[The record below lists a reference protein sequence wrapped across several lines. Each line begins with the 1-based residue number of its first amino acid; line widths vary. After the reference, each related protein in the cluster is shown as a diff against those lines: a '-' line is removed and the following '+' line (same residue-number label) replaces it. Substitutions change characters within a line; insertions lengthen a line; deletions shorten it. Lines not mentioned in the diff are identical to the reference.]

1 MAIEIES
8 SELRRITNNFSD
20 AQKVGS
26 GGYGDV
32 YKAVY
37 NGEAMAVK
45 LLHAT
50 KGIDDRQFM
59 KELRNHMKVQ
69 HPNIVRLVGYCN
81 EETKKYVEL
90 PDGTSVFGRHIYKVL
105 CFEYMVGRS
114 LDKRLSGISLGDEW
128 RTHYQIIKGT
138 CEGLFYLHNGCENRI
153 LHLDLK
159 PANVLLDKSM
169 KPKIADFGL
178 SRIYTASR
186 SHIKVDSVS
195 GTTKYMPPEL
205 IHGSEMSDKT
215 DVYGLGVTIIEVIRG
230 SGGFEIYHDSGET
243 NFIEDVC
250 AYWRKRDSTTNLY
263 QVETCAK
270 IADLYALT
278 VNSSPVPDKMSITI
292 SGRRALDV
300 VIVYAFDCTDSTPAW
315 YTVDNGIFWLVQEKL
330 TNLCDSCM
338 GYIYPMS
345 TPNTYTSDMK
355 VVDSAETKETGY
367 TGFAWRRMT
376 CSKNMAS
383 GLAEAH
389 KMISNRGCH
398 NGIILFFSDGLINK
412 GDFFDGT
419 ENFVSKVPVHTFT
432 LGGDA
437 YNRVLNSIA
446 ANSPGGMFHTSI
458 VPERPNLSTPF
469 SKLLDGLLGT
479 TSKGDAMPLSYI
491 SGRDPLDVV
500 IVYAFDCTESTP
512 AWYTMDNGIFWLLQ
526 EKLIH
531 FPESCMGYIYIDMTP
546 NTYTSDMKV
555 VDPNETKETGYTRSA
570 WRRMSCTKNMS
581 SGLADAH
588 KMISNRGHHNGIILF
603 FSDGLINKGDFFDGT
618 ENFVSKVPVHT
629 FTLGG
634 DAYNH
639 VLHSIATNSPG
650 GKFHT
655 SPVPER
661 PNLSTSFSKLLDNL
675 LGRTREDD
683 ERSVSSISGREPLD
697 VVIVYAFECT
707 ESTPS
712 WYTVDNGIFWLRQEK
727 LTHYPESCMGYI
739 YVDMTPNT
747 YTSDM
752 KVVDPNETK
761 ETGYTRFAWRRM
773 TCTKNMAS
781 GLADAHKMIRNR
793 GHHNGIILFF
803 SDGLINK
810 GDFFDGTENFVSKV
824 PVHTFTLGGDAYN
837 HVLHSI
843 ATNSPGGKF
852 HTSPVPERP
861 NLPTSFSKLLD
872 NLLGGTPK
880 EDERPATSISGR
892 EPLDVVI
899 VYAFDCT
906 ESTPAW
912 YTVDNGIFWLLQ
924 DKLTHFPES
933 CMGYIYVDMTPNTY
947 TSDMKAVDP
956 NETKET
962 GYTRF
967 AWRRM
972 TCTKNMA
979 SGLADAHKMISNR
992 GHHNGIILFFSDGL
1006 INKGDFFDG
1015 TENFVSKVP
1024 VHTFTLGGDA
1034 YNNVLHSIATNSP
1047 GGKFHT
1053 SPVPERPNLSTSF
1066 SKLLDNLLGGTPE
1079 DDERPISSIS
1089 GREPLDVVI
1098 VYAFDCTESTPAWYT
1113 VDNGIFWLLQEKLTH
1128 FPESCMG
1135 YIYVDMTPNT
1145 YTSDMKVVDPNETKE
1160 TGYTRFAWRRMTC
1173 TKNMASGLAEAHK
1186 MINNRGHH
1194 NGIILFF
1201 SDGLL
1206 NKGDFFDGTENFVSK
1221 VPVHTFTL
1229 GGDAY
1234 NHVLH
1239 SIATNSPGGKFHTSP
1254 VPERPNLS
1262 TSFSKLLDS
1271 LLGGTPEDD
1280 ERPVSSISGREP
1292 LDVVIVYAF
1301 DCTDSTPAWH
1311 TVDSGVFWLVQE
1323 KLTHFPDSCM
1333 GYVYVDVT
1341 PNTYTS
1347 DMKVVDPAETKET
1360 GYTGFARRRMT
1371 CGKNMASGLAEAHK
1385 MLKNHDYHNGIIL
1398 FFSDGLI
1405 NKGDFFEGTDNFI
1418 SKVPVH
1424 TFTVGGDTYNHDL
1437 QAIAANSP
1445 GGTFNAIPVPERPH
1459 LSVPFSKLL
1468 DSLLSGTMEDRNH
1481 Q

>member
-1 MAIEIES
+1 MWHERELFSTTVKQAKLARQCPLVASMAIEIES
-8 SELRRITNNFSD
+8 SKLRRITNDFSD
-20 AQKVGS
+20 TQKVG

-50 KGIDDRQFM
+50 KGIDDKQFM
-59 KELRNHMKVQ
+59 KGLRNHMKVQ

-114 LDKRLSGISLGDEW
+114 LDKRLPVIDRAKIW
-128 RTHYQIIKGT
+128 CQQKGT

-169 KPKIADFGL
+169 KPKIADLDCQGSTLQAVAISKLIQFQGQ
-178 SRIYTASR
+178 RENN
-186 SHIKVDSVS
+186 
-195 GTTKYMPPEL
+195 MPPES

-215 DVYGLGVTIIEVIRG
+215 DVYGLGVTIIEV
-230 SGGFEIYHDSGET
+230 
-243 NFIEDVC
+243 C

-263 QVETCAK
+263 QV
-270 IADLYALT
+270 DLYIISIVKFPCVHYVAIICVL
-278 VNSSPVPDKMSITI
+278 SPL
-292 SGRRALDV
+292 GRDPLDV
-300 VIVYAFDCTDSTPAW
+300 VIVYAFECTESTPAW
-315 YTVDNGIFWLVQEKL
+315 YTVDNGIFWLLQEKL
-330 TNLCDSCM
+330 T
-338 GYIYPMS
+338 
-345 TPNTYTSDMK
+345 
-355 VVDSAETKETGY
+355 
-367 TGFAWRRMT
+367 
-376 CSKNMAS
+376 
-383 GLAEAH
+383 
-389 KMISNRGCH
+389 
-398 NGIILFFSDGLINK
+398 
-412 GDFFDGT
+412 
-419 ENFVSKVPVHTFT
+419 
-432 LGGDA
+432 
-437 YNRVLNSIA
+437 
-446 ANSPGGMFHTSI
+446 
-458 VPERPNLSTPF
+458 
-469 SKLLDGLLGT
+469 
-479 TSKGDAMPLSYI
+479 
-491 SGRDPLDVV
+491 
-500 IVYAFDCTESTP
+500 
-512 AWYTMDNGIFWLLQ
+512 
-526 EKLIH
+526 H
-531 FPESCMGYIYIDMTP
+531 FPESCIGCIYIDMTP

-555 VDPNETKETGYTRSA
+555 VDPNEMKETGYTRFA
-570 WRRMSCTKNMS
+570 WHRMTCTKNMA

-588 KMISNRGHHNGIILF
+588 KMISNHGHHNGIILF

-618 ENFVSKVPVHT
+618 ENFISKVHVHT

-683 ERSVSSISGREPLD
+683 ERPVSSISGRETLY
-697 VVIVYAFECT
+697 VVIVYAFDST
-707 ESTPS
+707 ESAPT
-712 WYTVDNGIFWLRQEK
+712 WYTVDNGIFWLLQEK

-752 KVVDPNETK
+752 KVVDPNEMK
-761 ETGYTRFAWRRM
+761 ETGYMRFAWRRM
-773 TCTKNMAS
+773 TCSKNMAS
-781 GLADAHKMIRNR
+781 GLADTHKVISNR

-803 SDGLINK
+803 SDGSINK

-843 ATNSPGGKF
+843 ATFSPGGKF

-861 NLPTSFSKLLD
+861 NLSTSFTKLLD
-872 NLLGGTPK
+872 NLLGG
-880 EDERPATSISGR
+880 R
-892 EPLDVVI
+892 EQLDVVI
-899 VYAFDCT
+899 LYAFDCT
-906 ESTPAW
+906 ESIAAW

-924 DKLTHFPES
+924 EKLTHFPES

-947 TSDMKAVDP
+947 TSDMKVVDP
-956 NETKET
+956 NEMKET
-962 GYTRF
+962 GYMRF

-972 TCTKNMA
+972 TCTTAGTTMA
-979 SGLADAHKMISNR
+979 SYCSI
-992 GHHNGIILFFSDGL
+992 SDGL
-1006 INKGDFFDG
+1006 INKGNFFDG
-1015 TENFVSKVP
+1015 TENFASKVP
-1024 VHTFTLGGDA
+1024 AHSFTLGGDA

-1079 DDERPISSIS
+1079 VDERPISSVS

-1113 VDNGIFWLLQEKLTH
+1113 VDNGIVWLLQEKLTH

-1135 YIYVDMTPNT
+1135 YIYVDLTPNT
-1145 YTSDMKVVDPNETKE
+1145 YTSDMKVVDPNET
-1160 TGYTRFAWRRMTC
+1160 MTC
-1173 TKNMASGLAEAHK
+1173 TKNMASGLADTHK
-1186 MINNRGHH
+1186 IISNHGHH

-1201 SDGLL
+1201 SDGLI

-1221 VPVHTFTL
+1221 VHVHTFTL

-1239 SIATNSPGGKFHTSP
+1239 SIATNSLGGKFHTSP

-1271 LLGGTPEDD
+1271 LLGGTLEDD
-1280 ERPVSSISGREP
+1280 ERPVSSILGREP

-1301 DCTDSTPAWH
+1301 DCTDSTP
-1311 TVDSGVFWLVQE
+1311 

-1347 DMKVVDPAETKET
+1347 GMKVVDPAETKET
-1360 GYTGFARRRMT
+1360 GYMGFARHRMT
-1371 CGKNMASGLAEAHK
+1371 CGKKMASGLAEAHK
-1385 MLKNHDYHNGIIL
+1385 MLKNRDYHNGIIL
-1398 FFSDGLI
+1398 FFSDELI
-1405 NKGDFFEGTDNFI
+1405 NKGDFFDGTDNFI

-1424 TFTVGGDTYNHDL
+1424 TFTVGGDTYNHGL
-1437 QAIAANSP
+1437 QAIATNSP